1 MKARRLGALALIA
14 IAVSP
19 LGARQTPPSA
29 SSGDGLVLATERTI
43 EFTTDEVTW
52 MSVDVSPDGQTIV
65 FDLLGDLYTLPIAGG
80 EARRIVGGMSFES
93 QPTWSPDGRRSRSS
107 PDRTGVENLWIADA
121 DGGNPRAV
129 SKDGRTNDR
138 PQIMASPAWTPDG
151 QYIVVSKAR
160 PPDPGTFWLY
170 MYHRDGG
177 AGVRVGAPPPPQRAP
192 DAAGPPPPPPPNRLG
207 AVVSPDGR
215 FVYYAQRTG
224 SFTYN
229 ARFPLWQV
237 YRHDRETGEA
247 AQVTNAQGSAMRP
260 VLSPDGT
267 WLVFATRHKTDT
279 GLRIRNLETGAERWL
294 AYPVT
299 RDDQESRASRDTMPR
314 YDFMPDGRSI
324 VVPVAGKL
332 QRIDV
337 ATGAATPIPFTARV
351 QAEVAARAYST
362 IRIEDGP
369 TVRARLV
376 RWPRVSP
383 DGRRLA
389 FSALNHLYVMDL
401 PSGTPRR
408 VTTNDEGEFMP
419 AWAPDG
425 QSIVY
430 VTWTST
436 GGHIKRVAAAGG
448 TPTTLTAYE
457 GYYLDPVFTAGGT
470 RLAFL
475 AGAAA
480 DQLYAILLDTPPP
493 DADGPDAPAEIG
505 GINPPN
511 TLEIRTM
518 PAAGGAQ
525 TYVAAAQGGRGLHV
539 TARDPERVFFT
550 TNRGLVSVT
559 LTGYDR
565 RTHLRVTG
573 IGPGNSPPS
582 ADEIR
587 LSPDGARA
595 FVNLQGRHYL
605 FAVPRAGR
613 ETVEVRIQRREDG
626 APVPVK
632 AMSALGGDYL
642 DWTSDSASVTW
653 ALGAQV
659 FRQGVDAADPQR
671 TDVVVEAPRARATG
685 SVLLTGAR
693 VITMNGDEVIE
704 RGDVLVTDNRIAA
717 VGPRGRVAAPAGVR
731 RIDLRGKTVM
741 PGLVDVHAHMW
752 APRGLHQTAVW
763 QYYANLAYGVTTTRD
778 PQTSTP
784 DVFAYADMVDAGMIA
799 GAARVRHRARRL
811 LVVGHRQP
819 RVGRQLHPPLQGGLP
834 HQHAE
839 AVRGG
844 RPSRAAV
851 DHPGLPGTGHH
862 AHHRGLARP
871 EAEPDA
877 DRRRLHRS
885 GAQLPDHAPAP
896 GRRGVRGPHEDLL
909 HADDPRGLR
918 RAVERELLLRDREHR
933 RRREAQQV
941 DPQRAARHHDP
952 ATRAVVHPRG
962 VRPHEAR
969 HPGGRHRP
977 RRRPRRPRQPR
988 PAAGPGR
995 PLGDL
1000 EPGLGGTHTARD
1012 AEGHHHLRRRGPRHA
1027 AGRRLDRAREVRGPG
1042 GARRQPTGQPA
1053 QHQHRALRDEERRA
1067 LRRRH
1072 AQHDLA
1078 GGEDAGQA
1086 VLVGHG
1092 AAAEIAWSASL
1103 AFTASRRR
1111 ARRAAPPGHKYG
1123 NLRFVRTTIDI
1134 PDATYRRLKAK
1145 AASDGR
1151 SVKSLLLDAA
1161 EQALAGAPAA
1171 RPRRVAL
1178 PLITTRRPGSLRLD
1192 NERIYDVIA
1201 FP

>member
-1 MKARRLGALALIA
+1 MQARRLATLALIA
-14 IAVSP
+14 LAVSP
-19 LGARQTPPSA
+19 LGARQTAPSA

-93 QPTWSPDGRRSRSS
+93 QPTWSPDGKTIAFLS
-107 PDRTGVENLWIADA
+107 DRTGVENLWVADA

-192 DAAGPPPPPPPNRLG
+192 DATGPPPPPPPNRLG

-224 SFTYN
+224 TFTYN

-260 VLSPDGT
+260 VLSPDGK

-332 QRIDV
+332 QRIDIE
-337 ATGAATPIPFTARV
+337 TGAATPIPFTARV

-369 TVRARLV
+369 TVRARLA

-383 DGRRLA
+383 DGRSLA

-408 VTTNDEGEFMP
+408 LTTNDEGEFMP

-425 QSIVY
+425 QSVVY

-518 PAAGGAQ
+518 AAAGGAQ

-559 LTGYDR
+559 LSGYDR

-573 IGPGNSPPS
+573 TGPGNNPPP

-587 LSPDGARA
+587 LSPDGSRA
-595 FVNLQGRHYL
+595 FVSLQGRHYL

-613 ETVEVRIQRREDG
+613 ETVEVRLQRRNDEP
-626 APVPVK
+626 PVPMK
-632 AMSALGGDYL
+632 AMSVLGGDYL
-642 DWTSDSASVTW
+642 DWTGDSAAVTW

-731 RIDLRGKTVM
+731 RIDLRGKTLM

-752 APRGLHQTAVW
+752 APRGLHQTAIW

-784 DVFAYADMVDAGMIA
+784 DVFAYADMVDAGMMP
-799 GAARVRHRARRL
+799 G
-811 LVVGHRQP
+811 P
-819 RVGRQLHPPLQGGLP
+819 RVFATGPGVFSSSGIDSRESAVNFIRRYKEAYRTNTLKQYVAGDRLVRQWIIQACQELGITPTIEGSLDLKLNLTQIADGYTGQEHSFPIMPLHQDVV
-834 HQHAE
+834 E
-839 AVRGG
+839 FV
-844 RPSRAAV
+844 
-851 DHPGLPGTGHH
+851 
-862 AHHRGLARP
+862 ARTKTFYTP
-871 EAEPDA
+871 TILVAYGAPWSENFYFETENTVGDA
-877 DRRRLHRS
+877 KLNKWI
-885 GAQLPDHAPAP
+885 PN
-896 GRRGVRGPHEDLL
+896 
-909 HADDPRGLR
+909 
-918 RAVERELLLRDREHR
+918 ELLD
-933 RRREAQQV
+933 
-941 DPQRAARHHDP
+941 
-952 ATRAVVHPRG
+952 TM
-962 VRPHEAR
+962 
-969 HPGGRHRP
+969 
-977 RRRPRRPRQPR
+977 
-988 PAAGPGR
+988 
-995 PLGDL
+995 
-1000 EPGLGGTHTARD
+1000 
-1012 AEGHHHLRRRGPRHA
+1012 
-1027 AGRRLDRAREVRGPG
+1027 
-1042 GARRQPTGQPA
+1042 
-1053 QHQHRALRDEERRA
+1053 
-1067 LRRRH
+1067 
-1072 AQHDLA
+1072 
-1078 GGEDAGQA
+1078 
-1086 VLVGHG
+1086 
-1092 AAAEIAWSASL
+1092 I
-1103 AFTASRRR
+1103 RRR
-1111 ARRAAPPGHKYG
+1111 AQWFIPEEYGHTKLGTQVADIVHAGGRAGLGSHGQLQGLGAHWETWNLGSGGLTPHETLKVVTIFGAEALGMQQDVGSIEPGKFADLVVLDANPLANLRNTNTVRYVMKNGELYEADTLNTIWPVAKTLPKPFWWDTAPPRK
-1123 NLRFVRTTIDI
+1123 
-1134 PDATYRRLKAK
+1134 
-1145 AASDGR
+1145 
-1151 SVKSLLLDAA
+1151 
-1161 EQALAGAPAA
+1161 
-1171 RPRRVAL
+1171 
-1178 PLITTRRPGSLRLD
+1178 
-1192 NERIYDVIA
+1192 
-1201 FP
+1201 